1 MHYRAAANVGHWR
14 RTRRY
19 FGKQLWVV
27 SVIPDA
33 LPSVASR
40 ASLGL
45 IPKQLYLH
53 PKLRLEEKGLPRSI
67 GRC

>member
-1 MHYRAAANVGHWR
+1 M
-14 RTRRY
+14 
-19 FGKQLWVV
+19 

-67 GRC
+67 RRC